1 MSWILGI
8 LIVLLYILH
17 VYFFL
22 YLKKLNVLDSWHIN
36 CFIVHSAYLLFYC
49 TSDFYVFF
57 FFFFHF
63 LFVELM
69 SDAALISK
77 LDMSTPTPIKVDD

>member
-17 VYFFL
+17 IY
-22 YLKKLNVLDSWHIN
+22 
-36 CFIVHSAYLLFYC
+36 CFIVQVTFM
-49 TSDFYVFF
+49 FF